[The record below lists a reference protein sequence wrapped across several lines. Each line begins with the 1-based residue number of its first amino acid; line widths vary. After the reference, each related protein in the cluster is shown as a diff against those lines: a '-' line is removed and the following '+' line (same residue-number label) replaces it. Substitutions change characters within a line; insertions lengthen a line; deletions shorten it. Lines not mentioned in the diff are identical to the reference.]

1 MGWLLKD
8 QLNVPSLTAASVLTA
23 SATLFSAYWIQRAF
37 RRESDQT
44 KVLTDA
50 IATTCKE
57 TCDLVEKAVGHPIT
71 TSGHDDVLLLE
82 LALLSNKVTHL
93 VGIADDFPQ
102 QVEELRD
109 AYFWLKTALTKD
121 STVNSKEAGRAGV
134 ALRGAVLRAQFQLC
148 RSIAEGGWDRQQ
160 LEDLTKKF

>member
-57 TCDLVEKAVGHPIT
+57 TCDLVEKAVGHPSTT

-93 VGIADDFPQ
+93 VQIQTICQ

-109 AYFWLKTALTKD
+109 AY
-121 STVNSKEAGRAGV
+121 SG
-134 ALRGAVLRAQFQLC
+134 
-148 RSIAEGGWDRQQ
+148 
-160 LEDLTKKF
+160 